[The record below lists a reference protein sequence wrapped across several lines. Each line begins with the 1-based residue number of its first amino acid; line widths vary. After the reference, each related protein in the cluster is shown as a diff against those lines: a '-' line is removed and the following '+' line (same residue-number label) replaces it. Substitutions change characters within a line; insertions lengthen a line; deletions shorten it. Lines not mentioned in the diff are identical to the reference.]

1 MAIMG
6 FLVHALMDDVEQ
18 VEAAIGRMPGMTTY
32 GIHENQYVVVVAEAP
47 SERIDDEVDRING
60 LEGVLTIYATYMT
73 VEDEMDEDGNLE
85 TNVDI
90 RKVLAK
96 KRSKPDIHR

>member
-6 FLVHALMDDVEQ
+6 FLVHALPDDLAQ
-18 VEAAIGRMPGMTTY
+18 VEAIVSRMETMTTY
-32 GIHENQYVVVVAEAP
+32 GIHQDQYIVVVAEAP
-47 SERIDDEVDRING
+47 SEKIDDEVNKVNG
-60 LEGVLTIYATYMT
+60 LPGVLTIYATYMT

-90 RKVLAK
+90 RKILGK
-96 KRSKPDIHR
+96 KKGINFT

>member
-6 FLVHALMDDVEQ
+6 FLVHALPDDLEHVER
-18 VEAAIGRMPGMTTY
+18 VVGRMDGMTTY
-32 GIHENQYVVVVAEAP
+32 GIHNDHYIVVVAEFP
-47 SERIDDEVDRING
+47 SDKIDDEVNKIKELD
-60 LEGVLTIYATYMT
+60 GVLTIYATYMT

-90 RKVLAK
+90 RKILGK
-96 KRSKPDIHR
+96 KNTIDFT

>member
-6 FLVHALMDDVEQ
+6 FLVHALPDELQHVEQ
-18 VEAAIGRMPGMTTY
+18 VVGRMEGMTTY
-32 GIHENQYVVVVAEAP
+32 GIHNGQYIVAVAEFP
-47 SERIDDEVDRING
+47 SDKIDDEVNRIKK

-90 RKVLAK
+90 RKILGK
-96 KRSKPDIHR
+96 KNTIDFT

>member
-6 FLVHALMDDVEQ
+6 FLVHTLPDDLEQ
-18 VEAAIGRMPGMTTY
+18 VEAAVGRMETMTTY
-32 GIHENQYVVVVAEAP
+32 GIHQDQYIVVVAEAP
-47 SERIDDEVDRING
+47 SEKIDDEVNKVNG
-60 LEGVLTIYATYMT
+60 LPGVLTIYATYMT

-90 RKVLAK
+90 RKILGK
-96 KRSKPDIHR
+96 KKGINFT

>member
-6 FLVHALMDDVEQ
+6 FLVHALPDELQHVEQ
-18 VEAAIGRMPGMTTY
+18 VVGRMDGMTTY
-32 GIHENQYVVVVAEAP
+32 GIHNDQYIVVVAEAP
-47 SERIDDEVDRING
+47 SDKIDDEVNKIKE

-90 RKVLAK
+90 RKILGK
-96 KRSKPDIHR
+96 KNTIDFT